1 MSIVVAFKVSQGI
14 NLKLL
19 QLKANFVTDTEVK
32 NINFVKEP
40 ASRKPFFFQNFNIG
54 QFEMEQRD
62 VIRSRVF
69 VRQ

>member
-1 MSIVVAFKVSQGI
+1 MSFKVAQGI

-40 ASRKPFFFQNFNIG
+40 ASRKPFFFQKLNIG
-54 QFEMEQRD
+54 QFEMEQRG

-69 VRQ
+69 GRQ